1 MRKSY
6 LSNIYHA
13 ALFDG
18 ISQGDIADLTL
29 HGKCNLIRNLVEGL
43 RNKIP
48 QKEIGSGR
56 IARQSLVVIVN
67 SFEPSDDLINFQEQ
81 KRGMLFKLFAQDE
94 NKALAESIAGWEDLT
109 IEEKEDVL
117 IQTSSLHQR
126 IYLLGTAD
134 RIAVNWVFIDGE
146 LSSYRRNIKIL
157 GGFSGNLSNEFGTT
171 RISKDYMHDVGK
183 ALNSVHHETTHAIQ
197 FALAVAYDRNR
208 ITPSHILYDDARMF
222 HAIEI
227 NKAVVPCGVLKDS
240 EQDAYENQVH
250 EVLANSEGNEIS
262 SVLIE
267 LANS

>member
-6 LSNIYHA
+6 LSNIYNA

-18 ISQGDIADLTL
+18 INESDIADLTL
-29 HGKCNLIRNLVEGL
+29 HGKCNLISNLVESL

-48 QKEIGSGR
+48 QKEMGSGR

-67 SFEPSDDLINFQEQ
+67 SFEPSDDLVKFQEQ
-81 KRGMLFKLFAQDE
+81 KREMLLRSFVQDE
-94 NKALAESIAGWEDLT
+94 NRALAESIADWEDLN

-134 RIAVNWVFIDGE
+134 RIAVNWVFVDGE
-146 LSSYRRNIKIL
+146 LSSYRHNIKVL

-171 RISKDYMHDVGK
+171 RISKDYMHDAGES
-183 ALNSVHHETTHAIQ
+183 LNSAHHETTHAIQ
-197 FALAVAYDRNR
+197 FALAVAYNRNR
-208 ITPSHILYDDARMF
+208 ITPNHILYNDARMF

-227 NKAVVPCGVLKDS
+227 NKAVVPCGVLKS
-240 EQDAYENQVH
+240 TEQDAYENQVH
-250 EVLANSEGNEIS
+250 EVLADSEGNEIS
-262 SVLIE
+262 SALIE